1 MPGDMK
7 CEILDTLLEFPE
19 ERGYHLELN
28 LIKWGDNAPKYDLR
42 RWNEDRSRMT
52 KGITLTEDELELLR
66 NELPKVKF

>member
-1 MPGDMK
+1 MTGDMK

-28 LIKWGDNAPKYDLR
+28 LIEWGDNAPKYDLR
-42 RWNEDRSRMT
+42 RWNGDRSRMT

>member
-1 MPGDMK
+1 MAGDMK
-7 CEILDTLLEFPE
+7 CEILDTLLELQE
-19 ERGYHLELN
+19 ERGYHLERT
-28 LIKWGDNAPKYDLR
+28 LIKWVDNAPKYDLR

>member
-1 MPGDMK
+1 MAGDMK

-19 ERGYHLELN
+19 ERGYRLELN

>member
-1 MPGDMK
+1 MAGDMK

-19 ERGYHLELN
+19 EREYHLELN